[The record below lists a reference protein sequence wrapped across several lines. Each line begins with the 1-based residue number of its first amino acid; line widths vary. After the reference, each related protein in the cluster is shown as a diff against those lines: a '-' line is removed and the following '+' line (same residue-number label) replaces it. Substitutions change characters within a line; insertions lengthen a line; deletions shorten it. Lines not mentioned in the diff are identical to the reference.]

1 MDMFRKIRRERPKSR
16 THRIGS
22 NSLSL
27 SYSRSLRCFNL
38 NWNWFFESSVK
49 FASKETN
56 SIFASIFI
64 DFTRDQN
71 SKISIMMIWWKEKHY
86 FSSHLISNMI
96 AATRKQF
103 RTNNCNNT
111 NSTQLNSRLYIKT
124 TTKNN
129 VFTCYFSGLIQKYVY
144 FVKKTR
150 LFPPIDFVLYPLKVA
165 IQQKSTATKMNW
177 IHIHISKL

>member
-49 FASKETN
+49 FASSKETN

-71 SKISIMMIWWKEKHY
+71 SKIKYYDDMMERKTL
-86 FSSHLISNMI
+86 FLISNMI

-124 TTKNN
+124 TTTMF
-129 VFTCYFSGLIQKYVY
+129 FTCYFSGLVQKYVY

-150 LFPPIDFVLYPLKVA
+150 LFFLL
-165 IQQKSTATKMNW
+165 
-177 IHIHISKL
+177 